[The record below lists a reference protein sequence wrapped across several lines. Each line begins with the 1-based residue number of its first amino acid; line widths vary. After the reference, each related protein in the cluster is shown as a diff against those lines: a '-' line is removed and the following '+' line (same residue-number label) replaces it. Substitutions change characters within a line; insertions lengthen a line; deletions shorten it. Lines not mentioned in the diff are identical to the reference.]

1 MHDERMTNDYIQV
14 EQTMLGS
21 GVSQLTEVGC
31 VLFSKIG
38 IAQCSLKLYLMNLY
52 SNRRNDGSSWAYS
65 SLVVVSCSTKD
76 CHSRCDS

>member
-1 MHDERMTNDYIQV
+1 MHDARMTNDSIQV

-21 GVSQLTEVGC
+21 GVSQLIVVGW

-38 IAQCSLKLYLMNLY
+38 IAQCSLKLYLMNVY
-52 SNRRNDGSSWAYS
+52 SNHRNDESSWAYS
-65 SLVVVSCSTKD
+65 SLVVVSRSTKD